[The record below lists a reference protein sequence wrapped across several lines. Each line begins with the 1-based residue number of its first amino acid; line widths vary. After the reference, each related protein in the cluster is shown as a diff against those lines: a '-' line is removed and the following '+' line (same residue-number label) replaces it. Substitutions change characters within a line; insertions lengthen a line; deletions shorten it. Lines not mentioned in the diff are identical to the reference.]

1 MVAERLKVGEPVLP
15 ELYDAVTVFF
25 SDIVGFTSL
34 SSASTPM
41 QVVDLL
47 NDLYTTFDDTIERH
61 DVYKVKYKTH
71 QSQREN
77 YPFFYTILSF
87 PKHTNASAIAAT
99 QKNSNQFHF
108 FRVRV
113 DVFFPLDI
121 SYTLPSIQTTMTIIM
136 LIQYTFLNL

>member
-1 MVAERLKVGEPVLP
+1 MCVWISPKLIKKYVCIIFYHNRVVAERLKVGEPVLP

-61 DVYKVKYKTH
+61 DVYKVK
-71 QSQREN
+71 
-77 YPFFYTILSF
+77 
-87 PKHTNASAIAAT
+87 
-99 QKNSNQFHF
+99 
-108 FRVRV
+108 
-113 DVFFPLDI
+113 
-121 SYTLPSIQTTMTIIM
+121 
-136 LIQYTFLNL
+136 